1 VLLFL
6 FILYEVLLIRPVET
20 TGQTIGKPDN
30 PLSENENMSL
40 KEGAHLFLSS
50 DQCARRFLGMPL
62 KIVKIETL
70 LNL

>member
-1 VLLFL
+1 VLFFL
-6 FILYEVLLIRPVET
+6 FKLYEVLLIRPVET

-40 KEGAHLFLSS
+40 KEGAHLFLSL
-50 DQCARRFLGMPL
+50 DRCAQRFLGMPL
-62 KIVKIETL
+62 KIVKIETF